1 MFEGNRYDMYKNPF
15 RPSTDD
21 GYSSYEETTEY
32 NPIEY
37 NRLTH
42 SVFDNPH
49 LALLY
54 YVYSQINKERAKDFN
69 SPQSKIIDLL
79 DKISFSPYTFTE
91 KEVLITLCNELETK
105 EESRYGVLYWENI
118 VNFYYRSLFDGHK
131 LTSLQAYV
139 FEEVVSRRTVNNVH
153 EVLVPALQEVY
164 DNDGNNLRS
173 IIENNPWLAAL
184 YIVAQALTAFFNSS
198 E

>member
-1 MFEGNRYDMYKNPF
+1 MYKNPF
-15 RPSTDD
+15 RPPSDKEQDT
-21 GYSSYEETTEY
+21 YETAEY
-32 NPIEY
+32 KY
-37 NRLTH
+37 LTH
-42 SVFDNPH
+42 NIFNNPH
-49 LALLY
+49 FTLLY
-54 YVYSQINKERAKDFN
+54 YVYSQINSERAKDFN

-118 VNFYYRSLFDGHK
+118 VNFYYRSVFDGHR
-131 LTSLQAYV
+131 LTNLQTYV
-139 FEEVVSRRTVNNVH
+139 FTEVTDRRAVSNVH

-164 DNDGNNLRS
+164 DNDPNNLRS
-173 IIENNPWLAAL
+173 IFENNPWLSAL
-184 YIVAQALTAFFNSS
+184 YIVAQALTVFFNST